1 MVKNMPANAGDL
13 GLISGLGRF
22 LGRGNG
28 NPYSGILAWEIPWT
42 EESGGLQIKGSQRV
56 GHNSMTEQQQ
66 TAPTKCCVFFFFFFL
81 MQWFLGSVPATTELQ
96 FQERPER
103 KCFVIAIVF
112 PVPQ

>member
-66 TAPTKCCVFFFFFFL
+66 TAPTKCCVFFFFFFFNAVVSRL
-81 MQWFLGSVPATTELQ
+81 CSCHYRITVSGET
-96 FQERPER
+96 
-103 KCFVIAIVF
+103 
-112 PVPQ
+112 